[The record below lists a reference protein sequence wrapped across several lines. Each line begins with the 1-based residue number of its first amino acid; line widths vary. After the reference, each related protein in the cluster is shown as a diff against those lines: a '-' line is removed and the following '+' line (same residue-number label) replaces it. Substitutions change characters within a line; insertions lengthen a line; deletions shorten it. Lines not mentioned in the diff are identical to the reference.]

1 MKKTLTLLIL
11 IATFATDNSQAP
23 NLDTVPVQSLTLSYL
38 QWKWVKG
45 KTESRSD
52 SLAVDAVKKIDA
64 VFDANPGKTNVTQL
78 QVTNLHAKVIVG
90 WYSLIEQ
97 GITVSEFRNGGNTIS
112 TVLNALTNTSVQFYF
127 DAIDAEG
134 LRKRD
139 AAVRQGTY

>member
-11 IATFATDNSQAP
+11 IATFATARSQAP

-38 QWKWVKG
+38 QWKWIKG

-64 VFDANPGKTNVTQL
+64 VFAASPGKTNVTQL
-78 QVTNLHAKVIVG
+78 EVTNIPARVIVG

-97 GITVSEFRNGGNTIS
+97 GITVSEFRNGVNTIS
-112 TVLNALTNTSVQFYF
+112 TVLNAMTNASIQYYF
-127 DAIDAEG
+127 DAIDAAG

-139 AAVRQGTY
+139 EAVRQGTF